1 MKEEYILEFN
11 KLSLPQKIEW
21 FKKHKGK
28 FTNTKSN
35 EPWFSI
41 IQKELMMETYNLPAR
56 TRIISNQEISG
67 FLIYSVDHYQK
78 LVDSYNPKISNWDAY
93 FVSFMKNRYM
103 NYIKPKQIARKK
115 EEIIISS
122 HLSYE
127 YTLRQE
133 EQDSQNS
140 AVFSDSTIN
149 DLSIEQ
155 KKLIYIL
162 KKSKTI
168 RKRLFIFLL
177 SCTPILEE
185 NILRKLCRL
194 FFIDYK
200 ETKQLVHKSVTK
212 KDLDKIENRIQLINS
227 RRNYNYSQALFYRK
241 RYCDSTDEKFRI
253 QYNSK
258 HQSNL
263 EKIELRTHEMTRVDH
278 KVNNMVIANLLGLK
292 RGTVSSSISIAKQ
305 VLEYCL
311 DSSSSDLSQAIPAK
325 IAVKLNT
332 GKWLKE
338 YKELDPLDVFY
349 PSKVFTIV

>member
-1 MKEEYILEFN
+1 
-11 KLSLPQKIEW
+11 
-21 FKKHKGK
+21 
-28 FTNTKSN
+28 
-35 EPWFSI
+35 
-41 IQKELMMETYNLPAR
+41 MMETYNLPAR

-168 RKRLFIFLL
+168 RK
-177 SCTPILEE
+177 
-185 NILRKLCRL
+185 
-194 FFIDYK
+194 
-200 ETKQLVHKSVTK
+200 
-212 KDLDKIENRIQLINS
+212 
-227 RRNYNYSQALFYRK
+227 
-241 RYCDSTDEKFRI
+241 
-253 QYNSK
+253 
-258 HQSNL
+258 
-263 EKIELRTHEMTRVDH
+263 
-278 KVNNMVIANLLGLK
+278 
-292 RGTVSSSISIAKQ
+292 
-305 VLEYCL
+305 
-311 DSSSSDLSQAIPAK
+311 
-325 IAVKLNT
+325 T
-332 GKWLKE
+332 GKR
-338 YKELDPLDVFY
+338 D
-349 PSKVFTIV
+349 FT